1 MILWRAALIPRHS
14 ETERSEVRNL
24 SSLIDPMKSRE
35 ISRFA
40 RNDGAAR
47 RHSPSIVVV
56 RETHD
61 TPENVAQRLARAG
74 GLNRF
79 GEPNYRAVWGWN
91 RLAWIGGKFED
102 RDEHGALLRERIEL
116 REEPKYPALNRWH
129 IERWLP
135 PEAYGSPRQWYAQT
149 IERENGIS
157 IPALGPY
164 PSRGDYEHCFT
175 LEGPRGEFLQLTPTV
190 AEHVA
195 RAIEF
200 SRGLSRAKSRAHLYN
215 RAQRQEQHY
224 ETWAY
229 DVLDDAVPSF
239 HKQPFV
245 TVL

>member
-1 MILWRAALIPRHS
+1 MISVI
-14 ETERSEVRNL
+14 
-24 SSLIDPMKSRE
+24 
-35 ISRFA
+35 
-40 RNDGAAR
+40 
-47 RHSPSIVVV
+47 

-61 TPENVAQRLARAG
+61 TPANVARQLLRAG
-74 GLNRF
+74 GNNRL

-102 RDEHGALLRERIEL
+102 RDEHGALLRERMEL
-116 REEPKYPALNRWH
+116 REEPKYPAVNRWH

-190 AEHVA
+190 AEHIA
-195 RAIEF
+195 RAIEC
-200 SRGLSRAKSRAHLYN
+200 SLRASHSKSRAGIYEREV
-215 RAQRQEQHY
+215 RADRRYEQ
-224 ETWAY
+224 WAY
-229 DVLDDAVPSF
+229 DVLDDAVPAF

-245 TVL
+245 TVA